1 MRSDSSL
8 HRSAYF
14 AVRVTQLDTSSSG
27 RKSRRADRSPRGPLL
42 PEGQSYRLWSGCRLE
57 KISPLSL
64 HDASICGSHWGAAF
78 LLYSLPVSAS
88 ISSANARTMR
98 TETRAP
104 LRSMSLD
111 PLGRRGGRIG
121 GSDLNDPCIR
131 LLHAPE
137 RPLPM
142 RRWRPFRHKRSN
154 RWGGGAGAGT
164 KPQGMGLVPS
174 ATPRFGLN

>member
-1 MRSDSSL
+1 
-8 HRSAYF
+8 
-14 AVRVTQLDTSSSG
+14 
-27 RKSRRADRSPRGPLL
+27 
-42 PEGQSYRLWSGCRLE
+42 
-57 KISPLSL
+57 
-64 HDASICGSHWGAAF
+64 
-78 LLYSLPVSAS
+78 
-88 ISSANARTMR
+88 MR

-121 GSDLNDPCIR
+121 GSDLTDPCIR

-154 RWGGGAGAGT
+154 RGGGAGAGT

-174 ATPRFGLN
+174 ATPDLASTKIFAPAPCCGVRVVLSVRSKLAPLGFIQPLDRPSRNSRPRVSSGCTRSSTTGIGCRSTSVPAVCASTR